1 MIAGIKVNGQHSYA
15 QHGLRMLTAE
25 IGSPPKDDHTER
37 VPYSNVTH
45 DFDTI
50 LGLSSYG
57 ERKLIYTFEFLCM
70 QRHRAQDK
78 IVRIRR
84 WLQWYGRKD
93 LYDPSY
99 PDYHF
104 EVRAPEV
111 TVASSHGVHTVTVTF
126 MANPAMLHNSVA
138 AYTAD
143 TCHYPDVNG
152 DGKVTVQDAAMIL
165 QAAAAIGVGA
175 DSDLTEEQLL
185 AADANMDGK
194 ITSADAALVESYAAA
209 VGAGEIIDNPTNW
222 ASFLNRQLALEE
234 GVY

>member
-1 MIAGIKVNGQHSYA
+1 MIAGIKVNGQHSYT
-15 QHGLRMLTAE
+15 QHGLRMLDAE
-25 IGSPPKDDHTER
+25 IGSPTRDNHTER
-37 VPYSNVTH
+37 VPYSNVTY
-45 DFDTI
+45 DFDDI
-50 LGLSSYG
+50 LGLASFG
-57 ERKLIYTFEFLCM
+57 ERKLTYVFEFLCM
-70 QRHRAQDK
+70 HPRRAQDK

-84 WLQWYGRKD
+84 WLQWSGRKE

-111 TVASSHGVHTVTVTF
+111 TVNSSHGVHTVTMTF
-126 MANPAMLHNSVA
+126 MANPAMLPNGVA

-152 DGKVTVQDAAMIL
+152 DGKVTASDAAIIL
-165 QAAAAIGVGA
+165 KAAAAIGAGG
-175 DSDLTEEQLL
+175 DSGLTAEQLL

-194 ITSADAALVESYAAA
+194 VTSSDAALVERYAAS
-209 VGAGEIIDNPTNW
+209 VGAGEIVDNPTNW